1 MEPSLGLHPHGRC
14 VSAKGQG
21 GRRDYGVTMR
31 YMTEFMSIAESVH
44 HQHRRVRGVGFP
56 IDILD
61 KGFKHTQVENS
72 FPFEEIGRDKV
83 KIKSIPIS
91 FQWASKG
98 TREV

>member
-1 MEPSLGLHPHGRC
+1 MEFP
-14 VSAKGQG
+14 
-21 GRRDYGVTMR
+21 
-31 YMTEFMSIAESVH
+31 SIAKCVH

-98 TREV
+98 RREVQTSTVENRASAIGGGKELSSKLL

>member
-1 MEPSLGLHPHGRC
+1 MLI
-14 VSAKGQG
+14 V
-21 GRRDYGVTMR
+21 
-31 YMTEFMSIAESVH
+31 ESVH

-83 KIKSIPIS
+83 KIKSIQIS

-98 TREV
+98 RREVQTSTVEIEHPPLEEGRN